1 MDKMSQ
7 AAEAC
12 ASPKVDADEAPNTDG
27 VEDPNAGVDAPP
39 APQAVSGNVIRYHV
53 SAMDKLDAFHRCKRK
68 INIYIV

>member
-1 MDKMSQ
+1 MSQ

-39 APQAVSGNVIRYHV
+39 APQAV
-53 SAMDKLDAFHRCKRK
+53 
-68 INIYIV
+68 